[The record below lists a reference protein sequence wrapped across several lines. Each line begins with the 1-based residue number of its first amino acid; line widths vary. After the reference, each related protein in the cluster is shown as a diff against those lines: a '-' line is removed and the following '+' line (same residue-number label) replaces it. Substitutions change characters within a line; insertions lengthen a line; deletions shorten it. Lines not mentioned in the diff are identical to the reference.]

1 MKPYKIVLLVISAL
15 LIGTVTNAQLMERD
29 NVSSRIA
36 VGTRPQQGDFGF
48 MFGASIEEVREILDD
63 ELSIRGFPLMSFK
76 YYFTDNL
83 ELRLNTQSY
92 GKSKVIQGSLSNNQL
107 GQEDDVEKESFV
119 RFMPSAQYHFA
130 NSNLMDT
137 YAGIGLIVGSEKNQV
152 ITSEITSVTGDYV
165 ANRMT
170 KKTFV
175 TGFNVNFGLQAFIAD
190 LPISL
195 GVEASIRGLKHSNLQ
210 YENQFKS
217 SVGGVNTN
225 QTYYTIDKTSAQR
238 YESLE
243 YKSFDLGADV
253 RIMLSYYF
261 RK

>member
-1 MKPYKIVLLVISAL
+1 MKSYTILLLVMVAL
-15 LIGTVTNAQLMERD
+15 MIGSTANAQLMERD

-76 YYFTDNL
+76 YYYTDNL

-92 GKSKVIQGSLSNNQL
+92 GKTKSIQGSLSPNQL
-107 GQEDDVEKESFV
+107 GKEDDVEKESFI

-130 NSNLMDT
+130 SSNLMDT
-137 YAGIGLIVGSEKNQV
+137 YAGIGLIIGSEKNQV
-152 ITSEITSVTGDYV
+152 ITSEVTSITGDYI
-165 ANRMT
+165 ANSMT

-175 TGFNVNFGLQAFIAD
+175 TGFNIDFGLQAFIAD

-210 YENQFKS
+210 YENTFRS
-217 SVGGVNTN
+217 SVGGVDTN
-225 QTYYTIDKTSAQR
+225 QTYYTIDKTSTSR

>member
-1 MKPYKIVLLVISAL
+1 MKPYKIILLVISAL
-15 LIGTVTNAQLMERD
+15 AAGTAADAQLIERN
-29 NVSSRIA
+29 NVTSRIA

-92 GKSKVIQGSLSNNQL
+92 TKIRSIQGTLSSNQV
-107 GQEDDVEKESFV
+107 GQEDDVEKESFI
-119 RFMPSAQYHFA
+119 RFMPSVQLHFA
-130 NSNLMDT
+130 SSNLFDT
-137 YAGIGLIVGSEKNQV
+137 YAGLGVIIGSEKNQV
-152 ITSEITSVTGDYV
+152 ITSEKTSITGDY
-165 ANRMT
+165 AGSQMT

-175 TGFNVNFGLQAFIAD
+175 TGFNINFGLQAFIAD

-210 YENQFKS
+210 YEHTLQS
-217 SVGGVNTN
+217 SVGDVETN
-225 QTYYTIDKTSAQR
+225 QTYYTIDQTSALR